1 MQFLGGKPKT
11 LEVFDSLRDKV
22 TLFSQLDDYFKLA
35 EIARTVESIVVV
47 GGGFLG
53 SELACALAAW
63 APQPNLEVIQI
74 FPEHG
79 NMAKVSANLLSSI
92 KLKFCC

>member
-1 MQFLGGKPKT
+1 
-11 LEVFDSLRDKV
+11 
-22 TLFSQLDDYFKLA
+22 LA
-35 EIARTVESIVVV
+35 EVARKVDSIVVV

-63 APQPNLEVIQI
+63 TEQPKLEVIQV

-79 NMAKVSANLLSSI
+79 NMAKVSQKLIFLSV
-92 KLKFCC
+92 